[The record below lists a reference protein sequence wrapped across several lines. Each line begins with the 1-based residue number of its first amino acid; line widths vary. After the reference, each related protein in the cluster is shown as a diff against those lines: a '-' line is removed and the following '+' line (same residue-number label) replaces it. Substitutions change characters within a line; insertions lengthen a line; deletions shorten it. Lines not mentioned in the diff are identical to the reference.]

1 MYIEVADLFQGII
14 GIAAIAAIIYLIVVL
29 HKFST
34 LITSINGLIVSNKE
48 NIDKLCSDIPEITE
62 NLKNVSE
69 VITETTAD
77 VIVAKDNL
85 LSNVEIIKDIMN
97 IILSIFSK
105 NK

>member
-1 MYIEVADLFQGII
+1 MYIEINDLFWGII
-14 GIAAIAAIIYLIVVL
+14 GISVIIAIIYLIIVI
-29 HKFST
+29 HKFSS
-34 LITSINGLIVSNKE
+34 LITNINDLVVSNKK
-48 NIDKLCSDIPEITE
+48 NVNKLCSDIPEITE
-62 NLKNVSE
+62 NLKDISE

-85 LSNVEIIKDIMN
+85 LSNVEVFKDIVN

>member
-14 GIAAIAAIIYLIVVL
+14 GIAAIAAIIYLIIVL

-85 LSNVEIIKDIMN
+85 FSNIEIIKDIMN
-97 IILSIFSK
+97 IILSVFSK